1 MPPCEPGQPLD
12 QLHAGLLDIQSRYP
26 VIGNVRGL
34 GLMQGIEF
42 TAPDRS
48 PDAATAS
55 AVQQATTEQDLLTLT
70 CGPAGN
76 VVRLIP
82 ALVVTEREIEQG
94 LERFDAA
101 LAAVNVSAGPAAG
114 N

>member
-1 MPPCEPGQPLD
+1 
-12 QLHAGLLDIQSRYP
+12 
-26 VIGNVRGL
+26 
-34 GLMQGIEF
+34 MQGIEF
-42 TAPDRS
+42 TAPDGS
-48 PDAATAS
+48 PDAATAA
-55 AVQQATTEQDLLTLT
+55 AVQQATTDQDLLTLT

-76 VVRLIP
+76 VVRVIP

-101 LAAVNVSAGPAAG
+101 LAAVTASAGSAAG